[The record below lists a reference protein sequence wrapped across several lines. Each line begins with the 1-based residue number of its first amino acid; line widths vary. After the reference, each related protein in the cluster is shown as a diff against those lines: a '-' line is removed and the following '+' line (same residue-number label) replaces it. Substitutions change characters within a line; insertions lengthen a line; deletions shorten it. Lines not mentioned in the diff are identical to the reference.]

1 MERAN
6 LLCTPSIFA
15 IFIATGCNDS
25 YNTVPIATS
34 AKNVVTEQVAQRIRD
49 AVTLD
54 KPSLIVVES
63 HAESWEQFRS
73 LVVELVLVN
82 PLRVPVSYDGFTPD
96 SSQKRP
102 EIGDISP
109 IYQSRFKDDAS
120 GEWQDCSPRYC
131 GNALRNSLTTMIV
144 RPKQA
149 GRFQAMIHPPLMQ
162 PEITSIKV
170 GKVGFACYLD

>member
-6 LLCTPSIFA
+6 LLCTLSIFA
-15 IFIATGCNDS
+15 IFIATGCNGS

-82 PLRVPVSYDGFTPD
+82 PLRVPVSYDGFTQIGLKNTRKLVIFLRFTNRD
-96 SSQKRP
+96 SKTMRRANGKIVHLDIP
-102 EIGDISP
+102 EMP
-109 IYQSRFKDDAS
+109 
-120 GEWQDCSPRYC
+120 
-131 GNALRNSLTTMIV
+131 
-144 RPKQA
+144 
-149 GRFQAMIHPPLMQ
+149 
-162 PEITSIKV
+162 
-170 GKVGFACYLD
+170 